1 MKGTLM
7 KTITMLTV
15 SLLLVA
21 GASGADRAKK
31 PSWKISGQLEESCS
45 CNAACPCWFDSQPTM
60 SSCRGN
66 QVLFIKHGHYGKV
79 PLDGLAIA
87 NFVESPDGQTMM
99 QSFGKWKYSY
109 LYLDAKATA
118 AQREA
123 LEQIGKIVLPFAG
136 STNTKVRVAPITR
149 QMVGGEHRVAV
160 GKYGS
165 FRGTLLEGGL
175 GGVAKLTNPPGADP
189 IHAEYQQGRA
199 ASVTYRDAGQSF
211 SLKGTNY
218 MRADFSVTSAQY
230 EKYSAGLAQKMAAM
244 KAPPKK
250 G

>member
-1 MKGTLM
+1 MKSFSILTL
-7 KTITMLTV
+7 
-15 SLLLVA
+15 SLLLVV
-21 GASGADRAKK
+21 GASAADSAKK

-45 CNAACPCWFDSQPTM
+45 CNAACPCWFDSKPTM
-60 SSCRGN
+60 PSCSGN
-66 QVLFIKHGHYGKV
+66 QVLFIKHGHYGNV
-79 PLDGLAIA
+79 SLDGLAIA
-87 NFVESPDGQTMM
+87 NFVESPENQTMM

-109 LYLDAKATA
+109 LYLDEKANP
-118 AQREA
+118 AQRAA
-123 LEQIGKIVLPFAG
+123 LEEIGKIVQPFSG
-136 STNTKVRVAPITR
+136 SKNTKVRFVSITR
-149 QMVGGEHRVAV
+149 QMVGGEHRVTV
-160 GKYGS
+160 GKYGA

-175 GGVAKLTNPPGADP
+175 GGPSKLTNPPGADP

-199 ASVTYRDAGQSF
+199 SSVTYHDAGQSLN
-211 SLKGTNY
+211 LKGTNY